1 MSTAEAVIE
10 ATVVAA
16 TEPTAEAVTEIT
28 AEPSAE
34 TAAEPSTETAG
45 KSTAEATREPAAETT
60 TEKSAKTTTEP
71 GAERKSTAQP
81 SMDSFTETMFDH
93 SRLDPEE
100 HGSEKNK
107 EEEKARCLE
116 NKRKDF
122 IWIQSARGRKTL
134 QGVLACIR
142 ECCIRLHLSNKCDL
156 RLEVPPSQPIAE
168 RHFLAG
174 KNGSDALKAYVTLL
188 GDNVIQAEII
198 LKNAKSA
205 GGVFR
210 AVAQPDVQ
218 WKLQQLQDLGNHIA
232 RVSEQACE
240 VDARLAEISQARKFS
255 LESGELLLSA
265 ARTMKDEILAARTT
279 IILPRKKSLLEL
291 YNFPPT
297 RRFNPPLP
305 QDQLMSFYISSCK
318 LVCASYHMVSKQTAP
333 QGLSITVSECQLAY
347 LEEVLQQLDN
357 ALAHLQR
364 LIDLLDKCRTPLD

>member
-1 MSTAEAVIE
+1 M
-10 ATVVAA
+10 
-16 TEPTAEAVTEIT
+16 
-28 AEPSAE
+28 
-34 TAAEPSTETAG
+34 
-45 KSTAEATREPAAETT
+45 
-60 TEKSAKTTTEP
+60 
-71 GAERKSTAQP
+71 
-81 SMDSFTETMFDH
+81 
-93 SRLDPEE
+93 
-100 HGSEKNK
+100 
-107 EEEKARCLE
+107 E

-122 IWIQSARGRKTL
+122 IWIQSASGRKTL

-198 LKNAKSA
+198 LKNVKSA

-240 VDARLAEISQARKFS
+240 VDARLAELSQARKFS
-255 LESGELLLSA
+255 LKSGELLLSA